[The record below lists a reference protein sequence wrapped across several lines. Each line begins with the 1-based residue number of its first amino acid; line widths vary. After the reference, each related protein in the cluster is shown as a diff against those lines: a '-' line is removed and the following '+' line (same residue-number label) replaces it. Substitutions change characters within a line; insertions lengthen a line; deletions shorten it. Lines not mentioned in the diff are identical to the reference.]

1 MLCLWNYSKVQTTLN
16 FKWNK
21 ICLLLVLWL
30 FVSQYIRVWKNI
42 AFLIFFFNF
51 LFFHLIQWNSLVHEA
66 NPWARADGEGLFH
79 LSWIAVCCNHI
90 NWHKAAKKTAVNKP
104 IKEMWQSNLK
114 PKVPCWRPIFNEM
127 GQSTKC
133 LHQFCIKVETFAQNY
148 EILAWKTIT
157 SVQIYET

>member
-51 LFFHLIQWNSLVHEA
+51 LFFSSDSMEQSGAWGKS
-66 NPWARADGEGLFH
+66 WAWADGEGLFH
-79 LSWIAVCCNHI
+79 LSWNAVCCKHI